1 MIFGKSSTLTSSAPV
16 TPSSR
21 TTSSVSAIS
30 FWQLAQP
37 EPRISSFTCL
47 SFSLW
52 SRGVALRRLLRGGR
66 AGAVG
71 VAGDRRGA
79 AQALDVVQEALEIAV
94 EALPVDGVVGTRA
107 LAAHAHQ
114 AGVAQQGEMVRDE
127 RLALVERPRHL
138 ADAALAAQQA
148 LDDLG
153 ARRVAERLEER
164 DEVDDAAGVCGV
176 FYDLHVSS
184 SVGRRRPRRRRRSLP
199 PARIRRS
206 CPSTCGPSTGTR
218 LSLIHIS

>member
-1 MIFGKSSTLTSSAPV
+1 MILGKSSTLTSSAPV

-21 TTSSVSAIS
+21 TAASVSAIS

-37 EPRISSFTCL
+37 EPRISSFTC
-47 SFSLW
+47 SLR

-79 AQALDVVQEALEIAV
+79 AQALDVGQEALEIAV
-94 EALPVDGVVGTRA
+94 EAVPVYGVVGARA
-107 LAAHAHQ
+107 LAAHAQQ
-114 AGVAQQGEMVRDE
+114 AGVAQQGEVVRDE

-138 ADAALAAQQA
+138 ADAALAAQQE
-148 LDDLG
+148 LDDLRAYG
-153 ARRVAERLEER
+153 IAERLEER
-164 DEVDDAAGVCGV
+164 DEVDDAAGFCRVSG
-176 FYDLHVSS
+176 DLHVSS
-184 SVGRRRPRRRRRSLP
+184 SVGRRRPLRRRRLPP
-199 PARIRRS
+199 PARVRRS

-218 LSLIHIS
+218 

>member
-1 MIFGKSSTLTSSAPV
+1 MILGKSSTLTSSARV

-47 SFSLW
+47 SCSLR

-107 LAAHAHQ
+107 LAAHCLLYTSPSP
-114 AGVAQQGEMVRDE
+114 RD
-127 RLALVERPRHL
+127 
-138 ADAALAAQQA
+138 
-148 LDDLG
+148 
-153 ARRVAERLEER
+153 
-164 DEVDDAAGVCGV
+164 
-176 FYDLHVSS
+176 
-184 SVGRRRPRRRRRSLP
+184 
-199 PARIRRS
+199 
-206 CPSTCGPSTGTR
+206 
-218 LSLIHIS
+218 